1 MPAGMAL
8 AASSNPPPPRSRGA
22 PAAGMEVH
30 HSKLDF
36 FCKLGYSKQ
45 DICKVLENLGQE
57 ALEDDVLKELIR
69 MGSKPQALESQ
80 AQPAPP
86 KLIARGSCSTSPVS
100 QWLGGDESDS
110 SSHLRPIVID
120 GSNVAMSH
128 GNKEVFSCWGI
139 RLAVDWFRERGHTYI
154 KVFVPLWRKEPPRQ
168 DSPIADQHI
177 LEELEKQSILV
188 YTPSRKVK
196 GKRVVCYD
204 DRYIVKVAYE
214 KDGVIVSNDHYRDL
228 QNENPE
234 WKWFIEQRL
243 LMYSFVSNRFM
254 PPDDPLG
261 RHGPTLNNF
270 LSKKPVLPE
279 PTWQPCPYGKKCTYG
294 NKCKFYHPER
304 PHQAQL
310 SVADELRAKIKVP
323 GGLGKEEEPC
333 THSPCRMG
341 GDPVPPATGTETL
354 QGANS
359 GVGHCCY
366 TAWSPGSYRPR
377 LADAWALGP
386 DPALEQ
392 DQRLPE
398 ALRDGGALVEEL
410 SALSISEEAFGG
422 AGPARAPQDREVAD
436 SPRGCCGLR
445 HGPFL
450 LHHHHPSDCV
460 WRHLEH
466 RWPQESPQEPSSR
479 CLPARPQHS
488 PALQAQQQQH
498 LLPPSTM
505 PPAGLLQGYG
515 ERSALPR
522 RCFPSQSLLLDA
534 SSGLSF
540 FQKAYT
546 YPDAAYCSYWPP
558 PAARP
563 PCAQPASIHRELC
576 TMFSCAEVNR
586 VMALYPDIKDMAS
599 LTLLI
604 QRHRNL

>member
-1 MPAGMAL
+1 MGKWHFPAVLLELAPAL
-8 AASSNPPPPRSRGA
+8 WPRS
-22 PAAGMEVH
+22 AGEKSWVRELM
-30 HSKLDF
+30 L
-36 FCKLGYSKQ
+36 
-45 DICKVLENLGQE
+45 
-57 ALEDDVLKELIR
+57 ALVTISYLIYIF
-69 MGSKPQALESQ
+69 
-80 AQPAPP
+80 
-86 KLIARGSCSTSPVS
+86 LI
-100 QWLGGDESDS
+100 
-110 SSHLRPIVID
+110 
-120 GSNVAMSH
+120 
-128 GNKEVFSCWGI
+128 
-139 RLAVDWFRERGHTYI
+139 
-154 KVFVPLWRKEPPRQ
+154 
-168 DSPIADQHI
+168 
-177 LEELEKQSILV
+177 
-188 YTPSRKVK
+188 
-196 GKRVVCYD
+196 
-204 DRYIVKVAYE
+204 
-214 KDGVIVSNDHYRDL
+214 
-228 QNENPE
+228 
-234 WKWFIEQRL
+234 
-243 LMYSFVSNRFM
+243 
-254 PPDDPLG
+254 
-261 RHGPTLNNF
+261 
-270 LSKKPVLPE
+270 LS
-279 PTWQPCPYGKKCTYG
+279 GKKCTYG

-341 GDPVPPATGTETL
+341 SDPVPPATGTETL

-422 AGPARAPQDREVAD
+422 AGPACTPQDREVAD

-505 PPAGLLQGYG
+505 PPVGLLQGYG